1 MSFRKNNLFIGALV
15 LFAFISIGVFGLLQ
29 FGHVNHASEAPMVD
43 CPYAENGSSVC
54 ENTLDHIANWEQFSN
69 VVVSSIFI
77 FSLLILGILYF
88 INQQDFLNQNK
99 HFNKWR
105 HFLYNKKSYSSTY
118 KIIKW
123 LSLFEN
129 SPSFSYTRHS

>member
-15 LFAFISIGVFGLLQ
+15 LIAFISIGVFGLLQ
-29 FGHVNHASEAPMVD
+29 FNHKSHATEVPMVN
-43 CPYAENGSSVC
+43 CPYAENGSSIC
-54 ENTLDHIANWEQFSN
+54 ENTLAHIANWEQFSS

-77 FSLLILGILYF
+77 FTFLILGIFYF
-88 INQQDFLNQNK
+88 LNWQDFLNQNT

-105 HFLYNKKSYSSTY
+105 HFLHNKKPYSGAH

-129 SPSFSYTRHS
+129 SPSFSYVRHS